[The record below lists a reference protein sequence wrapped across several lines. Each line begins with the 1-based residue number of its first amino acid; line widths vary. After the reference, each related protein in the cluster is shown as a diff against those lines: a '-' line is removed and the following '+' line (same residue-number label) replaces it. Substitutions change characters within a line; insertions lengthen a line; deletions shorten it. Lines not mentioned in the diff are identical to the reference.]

1 MIDFSRIIFKKGFKV
16 FTIHSFIVIIDIK
29 IGGDYMKKVLILLV
43 MLISFTSTV
52 KADSDLS
59 FAISA
64 PSEVSTNGKASIVI
78 SISSF
83 NNTKGDI
90 KTCNFKMTTTNE
102 LTNQKI
108 TSALENWTITSSDA
122 ETITI
127 STSSSPISS
136 LTETTKLI
144 NISANISDTTQIT
157 ISNITCYGDSNQD
170 DLYTANDISATISKK
185 QYNTNLK
192 ELSTS
197 PVNISPTFTNNNLRY
212 NIELGNNQNSLTIV
226 AIPEDSNA
234 TVKIMAN
241 GEDQDTTLTI
251 NSKETIISIIV
262 ENNGETKTYTLNV
275 TKDDSSDDPST
286 TINTE
291 LSKLEINGTNIELK
305 TNVRQYTVTVGN
317 NISSTRIVA
326 QLKDSNAKFKDNY
339 GPRDVQLNVGTN
351 TFEIVVIGDENTET
365 TYKIT
370 INRSVP
376 ASSSIPPS
384 STPSSSSNPNTA
396 GPLSITFIVLFM
408 VASLYA
414 SIIYYKKYN
423 NI

>member
-1 MIDFSRIIFKKGFKV
+1 
-16 FTIHSFIVIIDIK
+16 
-29 IGGDYMKKVLILLV
+29 MKKVLILLV

-64 PSEVSTNGKASIVI
+64 PSEVSTNDKASIVI

-102 LTNQKI
+102 LTNQER
-108 TSALENWTITSSDA
+108 TSALDNWTISSSDT
-122 ETITI
+122 ENITI
-127 STSSSPISS
+127 STSDSPISS
-136 LTETTKLI
+136 LTAVTKLI
-144 NISANISDTTQIT
+144 NINANISDTTQIT

-170 DLYTANDISATISKK
+170 DPYTANDISATISKK

-212 NIELGNNQNSLTIV
+212 NIELGNNQNSITIT
-226 AIPEDSNA
+226 ATPEDSNA
-234 TVKIMAN
+234 TVKIMVN
-241 GEDQDTTLTI
+241 GKEQDTTLTI

-262 ENNGETKTYTLNV
+262 ENNGESKTYTLNV
-275 TKDDSSDDPST
+275 TKDDGDEPSP

-291 LSKLEINGTNIELK
+291 LSKLEVNGTNIELK

-317 NISSTRIVA
+317 NISSTRIIA
-326 QLKDSNAKFKDNY
+326 QLKDSNAKFKDGY
-339 GPRDVQLNVGTN
+339 GPRDVQLNVGSN
-351 TFEIVVIGDENTET
+351 AFELIVIGDEDKET

-370 INRSVP
+370 INRSAP
-376 ASSSIPPS
+376 ASS
-384 STPSSSSNPNTA
+384 STPSSNSSTPNQNPNTA
-396 GPLSITFIVLFM
+396 GPLSIAFIILFM
-408 VASLYA
+408 VVSLYA
-414 SIIYYKKYN
+414 SIIYYKKYSK
-423 NI
+423 I

>member
-1 MIDFSRIIFKKGFKV
+1 
-16 FTIHSFIVIIDIK
+16 
-29 IGGDYMKKVLILLV
+29 MKKVLILII
-43 MLISFTSTV
+43 MLMSFTSTV
-52 KADSDLS
+52 KADGDLS

-64 PSEVSTNGKASIVI
+64 PSEININDKATIVI

-90 KTCNFKMTTTNE
+90 NTCSFKITATNE
-102 LTNQKI
+102 LSNQERV
-108 TSALENWTITSSDA
+108 SVLENWAITSSDT
-122 ETITI
+122 ENMTI

-136 LTETTKLI
+136 LTEATKLLNI
-144 NISANISDTTQIT
+144 NANISDATQIT
-157 ISNITCYGDSNQD
+157 ISNITCYGDSNKD
-170 DLYTANDISATISKK
+170 NPYTANDVSTTISKK
-185 QYNTNLK
+185 QYSANLK

-197 PVNISPTFTNNNLRY
+197 PVNISPAFTSDNLRY
-212 NIELGNNQNSLTIV
+212 NVELASNQNSLTINAV
-226 AIPEDSNA
+226 TEDSNA
-234 TVKIMAN
+234 TVKIMVN
-241 GEDQDTTLTI
+241 GEEKDTTLAITD
-251 NSKETIISIIV
+251 KETIISIIV
-262 ENNGETKTYTLNV
+262 SNNGETKTYTLNV
-275 TKDDSSDDPST
+275 VKDDSTDEPIT
-286 TINTE
+286 TISTE

-305 TNVRQYTVTVGN
+305 TNVREYSITVGN
-317 NISSTRIVA
+317 DVSSTRIIA

-351 TFEIVVIGDENTET
+351 TFEIVIIGDENTET

-370 INRSVP
+370 INRSAP
-376 ASSSIPPS
+376 ASS
-384 STPSSSSNPNTA
+384 STPSSSTPSSSQNPNTA

>member
-1 MIDFSRIIFKKGFKV
+1 M
-16 FTIHSFIVIIDIK
+16 K

-52 KADSDLS
+52 KADRDLS

-64 PSEVSTNGKASIVI
+64 PSEVSTNDKTSIII

-102 LTNQKI
+102 LTNQERS
-108 TSALENWTITSSDA
+108 SALDNWTISSSDT
-122 ETITI
+122 ENITI
-127 STSSSPISS
+127 STSDSPISS
-136 LTETTKLI
+136 LTAVTKLI

-170 DLYTANDISATISKK
+170 DPYTANDISATISKK

-212 NIELGNNQNSLTIV
+212 NIELGNNQNSITIT
-226 AIPEDSNA
+226 ATPEDSNA
-234 TVKIMAN
+234 TVKIMVN
-241 GEDQDTTLTI
+241 GKEQDTTLTI
-251 NSKETIISIIV
+251 TSKETIISIVV
-262 ENNGETKTYTLNV
+262 ENNGDSKTYTLNV
-275 TKDDSSDDPST
+275 TKDDSSDEPST

-305 TNVRQYTVTVGN
+305 TNVRQYTITIGN
-317 NISSTRIVA
+317 NISSTRIIA
-326 QLKDSNAKFKDNY
+326 QLKDSNAKFKDGY
-339 GPRDVQLNVGTN
+339 GPRDVQLNVGSN
-351 TFEIVVIGDENTET
+351 TFELIVIGDEDKET

-370 INRSVP
+370 INRSAP
-376 ASSSIPPS
+376 ASSSMPS
-384 STPSSSSNPNTA
+384 SNLSTSSQNPNTA
-396 GPLSITFIVLFM
+396 GPLSIAFIILFM
-408 VASLYA
+408 VVSLYA

>member
-1 MIDFSRIIFKKGFKV
+1 
-16 FTIHSFIVIIDIK
+16 
-29 IGGDYMKKVLILLV
+29 MKKVLILII
-43 MLISFTSTV
+43 MLLSFTSTV
-52 KADSDLS
+52 KADGDLS

-64 PSEVSTNGKASIVI
+64 PSEININDKATIVI

-90 KTCNFKMTTTNE
+90 NTCSFKITATNE
-102 LTNQKI
+102 LSNQERV
-108 TSALENWTITSSDA
+108 SVLENWAITSSDT
-122 ETITI
+122 ENMTI

-136 LTETTKLI
+136 LTEATKLLNI
-144 NISANISDTTQIT
+144 NANISDATQIT
-157 ISNITCYGDSNQD
+157 ISNITCYGDSNKD
-170 DLYTANDISATISKK
+170 NPYTANDVSTTISKK
-185 QYNTNLK
+185 QYSANLK

-197 PVNISPTFTNNNLRY
+197 PVNISPAFTSDNLRY
-212 NIELGNNQNSLTIV
+212 NVELASNQSSLTINAV
-226 AIPEDSNA
+226 TEDSNA
-234 TVKIMAN
+234 TVKIMVN
-241 GEDQDTTLTI
+241 GEEKDTTLAITD
-251 NSKETIISIIV
+251 KETIISIIV
-262 ENNGETKTYTLNV
+262 SNNGETKTYTLNV
-275 TKDDSSDDPST
+275 VKDDNNDEPIT
-286 TINTE
+286 TISTE

-305 TNVRQYTVTVGN
+305 TNAREYSITVGN
-317 NISSTRIVA
+317 NVSSTRIVA

>member
-1 MIDFSRIIFKKGFKV
+1 
-16 FTIHSFIVIIDIK
+16 
-29 IGGDYMKKVLILLV
+29 MKKVLILLV
-43 MLISFTSTV
+43 MLISFTNTV
-52 KADSDLS
+52 KADGNLS

-64 PSEVSTNGKASIVI
+64 PSEVSTNDKTSIII

-83 NNTKGDI
+83 NNTKGNI

-102 LTNQKI
+102 LTNQERS
-108 TSALENWTITSSDA
+108 SALDNWTISSSDT
-122 ETITI
+122 ENITI
-127 STSSSPISS
+127 STSDSPISS
-136 LTETTKLI
+136 LTAVTKLI

-170 DLYTANDISATISKK
+170 DPYTANDISATISKK

-212 NIELGNNQNSLTIV
+212 NVELASNQNSLTINAV
-226 AIPEDSNA
+226 AEDSNA
-234 TVKIMAN
+234 TVKIMVN
-241 GEDQDTTLTI
+241 GEEKDTTLAITD
-251 NSKETIISIIV
+251 KETIISIIV
-262 ENNGETKTYTLNV
+262 SNNGETKTYTLNV
-275 TKDDSSDDPST
+275 VKDDSTDEPITAIS
-286 TINTE
+286 TE

-305 TNVRQYTVTVGN
+305 TNVREYSITVGN
-317 NISSTRIVA
+317 DVSSTRIVA

-370 INRSVP
+370 INRSTP
-376 ASSSIPPS
+376 TSSSIPSS
-384 STPSSSSNPNTA
+384 STPSSSQNPNTA

>member
-1 MIDFSRIIFKKGFKV
+1 
-16 FTIHSFIVIIDIK
+16 
-29 IGGDYMKKVLILLV
+29 MKKVLILLV

-64 PSEVSTNGKASIVI
+64 PSEININDKATIVI

-83 NNTKGDI
+83 NNTKGNI

-102 LTNQKI
+102 LTNQERS
-108 TSALENWTITSSDA
+108 SALDNWTISSSDT
-122 ETITI
+122 ENITI
-127 STSSSPISS
+127 STSDSPISS
-136 LTETTKLI
+136 LTAVTKLI

-170 DLYTANDISATISKK
+170 DPYTANDISATISKK

-197 PVNISPTFTNNNLRY
+197 PVNISPTFTSNNLRY
-212 NIELGNNQNSLTIV
+212 NVELASNQNSLTINAV
-226 AIPEDSNA
+226 AEDSNA
-234 TVKIMAN
+234 TVKIMVN
-241 GEDQDTTLTI
+241 GEEKDTTLAITD
-251 NSKETIISIIV
+251 KETIISIIV
-262 ENNGETKTYTLNV
+262 SNNGETKTYTLNV
-275 TKDDSSDDPST
+275 VKDDSTDEPITAIS
-286 TINTE
+286 TE

-305 TNVRQYTVTVGN
+305 TNVREYSITVGN
-317 NISSTRIVA
+317 DVSSTRIVA

-370 INRSVP
+370 INRSTP
-376 ASSSIPPS
+376 ASSSIPSS
-384 STPSSSSNPNTA
+384 STPSSSQNPNTA

-414 SIIYYKKYN
+414 SIINYKKYN

>member
-1 MIDFSRIIFKKGFKV
+1 M
-16 FTIHSFIVIIDIK
+16 K

-64 PSEVSTNGKASIVI
+64 PSEVSTNDKTSIII

-83 NNTKGDI
+83 NNTKGNI

-102 LTNQKI
+102 LTNQERS
-108 TSALENWTITSSDA
+108 SALDNWTISSSDT
-122 ETITI
+122 ENITI
-127 STSSSPISS
+127 STSNSPISS
-136 LTETTKLI
+136 LTAVTKLI

-170 DLYTANDISATISKK
+170 DPYTANDISATISKK

-212 NIELGNNQNSLTIV
+212 NVELASNQNSLTINAV
-226 AIPEDSNA
+226 AEDSNA
-234 TVKIMAN
+234 TVKIMVN
-241 GEDQDTTLTI
+241 GEKKDTTLAITD
-251 NSKETIISIIV
+251 KETIISIIV
-262 ENNGETKTYTLNV
+262 SNNGETKTYTLNV
-275 TKDDSSDDPST
+275 VKDDSTDEPIT
-286 TINTE
+286 TISTE

-305 TNVRQYTVTVGN
+305 TNVREYSITVGN
-317 NISSTRIVA
+317 DVSSTRIVA

-370 INRSVP
+370 INRSTP
-376 ASSSIPPS
+376 TSSSIPSS
-384 STPSSSSNPNTA
+384 STPSSSQNPNTA

>member
-1 MIDFSRIIFKKGFKV
+1 
-16 FTIHSFIVIIDIK
+16 
-29 IGGDYMKKVLILLV
+29 MKKVLILLV

-64 PSEVSTNGKASIVI
+64 PSEVSTNDKASIVI

-102 LTNQKI
+102 LTNQER
-108 TSALENWTITSSDA
+108 TSALDNWTISSSDT
-122 ETITI
+122 ENITI
-127 STSSSPISS
+127 STSDSPISS
-136 LTETTKLI
+136 LTAVTKLI
-144 NISANISDTTQIT
+144 NISANVSDTTQIT

-170 DLYTANDISATISKK
+170 DPYTANDISATISKK

-212 NIELGNNQNSLTIV
+212 NIELGNNQNSITIT
-226 AIPEDSNA
+226 ATPEDSNA
-234 TVKIMAN
+234 TVKIMVN
-241 GEDQDTTLTI
+241 GKEQDTTLTI

-262 ENNGETKTYTLNV
+262 ENNGESKTYTLNV
-275 TKDDSSDDPST
+275 TKDDGDEPST

-291 LSKLEINGTNIELK
+291 LSKLEVNGTNIELK
-305 TNVRQYTVTVGN
+305 TNVKEYTINVGN
-317 NISSTRIVA
+317 NISSTRIIA
-326 QLKDSNAKFKDNY
+326 ELKDSNAKFKDGY
-339 GPRDVQLNVGTN
+339 GPRDVQLNVGSN
-351 TFEIVVIGDENTET
+351 TFELIVLGDEDKET

-370 INRSVP
+370 INRSAP
-376 ASSSIPPS
+376 ASSSIPSSNS
-384 STPSSSSNPNTA
+384 STPNQNPNTA

-423 NI
+423 KV

>member
-1 MIDFSRIIFKKGFKV
+1 
-16 FTIHSFIVIIDIK
+16 
-29 IGGDYMKKVLILLV
+29 MKKVLILIV
-43 MLISFTSTV
+43 MLMSFTGTV
-52 KADSDLS
+52 KADSDLT
-59 FAISA
+59 FIMSA
-64 PSEVSTNGKASIVI
+64 PSEVSTNDKASIVI
-78 SISSF
+78 SISNF

-90 KTCNFKMTTTNE
+90 KTCSFKMTTTNE
-102 LTNQKI
+102 LTNQER
-108 TSALENWTITSSDA
+108 TSALENWTVSSSDA

-144 NISANISDTTQIT
+144 NISANITGTTTVT
-157 ISNITCYGDSNQD
+157 ISNITCYGDSNKD
-170 DLYTANDISATISKK
+170 NPYTANDISTTISKK

-197 PVNISPTFTNNNLRY
+197 PVNISPAFTTDNLRY
-212 NIELGNNQNSLTIV
+212 NVELASKQDSLTINAV
-226 AIPEDSNA
+226 PDDSNA
-234 TVKIMAN
+234 TVKIMIN
-241 GEDQDTTLTI
+241 GEEKDKTLTI
-251 NSKETIISIIV
+251 IDKETIISIIV

-275 TKDDSSDDPST
+275 TKDDGDEPST

-291 LSKLEINGTNIELK
+291 LSKLEVNGTNIELK
-305 TNVRQYTVTVGN
+305 TNVKEYTINVGN
-317 NISSTRIVA
+317 NVSSTKILA
-326 QLKDSNAKFKDNY
+326 ELKDSNAKFKDGY
-339 GPRDVQLNVGTN
+339 GPRDVQLNVGSN
-351 TFEIVVIGDENTET
+351 TFELIVLGDEDKET

-370 INRSVP
+370 INRSAP
-376 ASSSIPPS
+376 ASSSIPSSNS
-384 STPSSSSNPNTA
+384 STPNQNPNTA

>member
-1 MIDFSRIIFKKGFKV
+1 M
-16 FTIHSFIVIIDIK
+16 K

-43 MLISFTSTV
+43 MLISFTNTV
-52 KADSDLS
+52 KADGNLS

-64 PSEVSTNGKASIVI
+64 PSEVSTNDKTSIII

-83 NNTKGDI
+83 NNTKGNI

-102 LTNQKI
+102 LTNQERS
-108 TSALENWTITSSDA
+108 SALDNWTISSSDT
-122 ETITI
+122 ENITI
-127 STSSSPISS
+127 STSDSPISS
-136 LTETTKLI
+136 LTAVTKLI

-170 DLYTANDISATISKK
+170 DPYTANDISATISKK

-212 NIELGNNQNSLTIV
+212 NVELASNQNSLTINAV
-226 AIPEDSNA
+226 AEDSNA
-234 TVKIMAN
+234 TVKIMVN
-241 GEDQDTTLTI
+241 GEEKDTTLAITD
-251 NSKETIISIIV
+251 KETIISIIV
-262 ENNGETKTYTLNV
+262 SNNGETKTYTLNV
-275 TKDDSSDDPST
+275 VKDDSTDEPITAIS
-286 TINTE
+286 TE

-305 TNVRQYTVTVGN
+305 TNVREYSITVGN
-317 NISSTRIVA
+317 DVSSTRIVA

-370 INRSVP
+370 INRSTP
-376 ASSSIPPS
+376 TSSSIPSS
-384 STPSSSSNPNTA
+384 STPSSSQNPNTA

>member
-1 MIDFSRIIFKKGFKV
+1 
-16 FTIHSFIVIIDIK
+16 
-29 IGGDYMKKVLILLV
+29 MKKVLILLV

-64 PSEVSTNGKASIVI
+64 PSEVSTNDKASIVI

-83 NNTKGDI
+83 NNNKGDI

-102 LTNQKI
+102 LTNQER
-108 TSALENWTITSSDA
+108 TSALDNWTISSSDT
-122 ETITI
+122 ENITI
-127 STSSSPISS
+127 STSDSPISS
-136 LTETTKLI
+136 LTAVTKLI
-144 NISANISDTTQIT
+144 NINANISDTTQIT

-170 DLYTANDISATISKK
+170 DPYTANDISATISKK

-212 NIELGNNQNSLTIV
+212 NIELGNNQNSITIT
-226 AIPEDSNA
+226 ATPEDSNA
-234 TVKIMAN
+234 TVKIMVN
-241 GEDQDTTLTI
+241 GKEQDTTLTI

-262 ENNGETKTYTLNV
+262 ENNGESKTYTLNV
-275 TKDDSSDDPST
+275 TKDDGDEPSP

-291 LSKLEINGTNIELK
+291 LSKLEVNGTNIELK

-317 NISSTRIVA
+317 NISSTRIIA
-326 QLKDSNAKFKDNY
+326 QLKDSNAKFKDGY
-339 GPRDVQLNVGTN
+339 GPRDVQLNVGSN
-351 TFEIVVIGDENTET
+351 TFELIVIGDEDKET

-370 INRSVP
+370 INRSAP
-376 ASSSIPPS
+376 ASS
-384 STPSSSSNPNTA
+384 STPSSNSSTPNQNPNTA
-396 GPLSITFIVLFM
+396 GPLSIAFIILFM
-408 VASLYA
+408 VVSLYA
-414 SIIYYKKYN
+414 SIIYYKKYSK
-423 NI
+423 I